1 MTIALRLSAAVVLLA
16 AAAPLAAAKAPPAAP
31 APAAPAAPAAATLG
45 GPLIPGVCLLSREA
59 VLANAK
65 VGLYASQ
72 RIRQLTEDAQAEVNA
87 DRKPIEGDLATLRAQ
102 AAKLTPDQR
111 AAQEKAL
118 AARFA
123 PVQAKA
129 EQRTREIE
137 ATRAKAIDAIG
148 VQLQPVIAA
157 VYMQKGCG
165 LLFDRNTVLGGNMGN
180 DLTAAVVAGLD
191 ARLTSITI
199 ERENLPAA
207 PAPAQAR

>member
-1 MTIALRLSAAVVLLA
+1 MTIALRLSLAALLA
-16 AAAPLAAAKAPPAAP
+16 GAATPLAAQAQAPAS
-31 APAAPAAPAAATLG
+31 APAAPPTASALG

-65 VGLYASQ
+65 VGVYASQ
-72 RIRQLTEDAQAEVNA
+72 RIRQLTEEAQAEVNA
-87 DRKPIEGDLATLRAQ
+87 DRRPIEADLAALRAQ
-102 AAKLTPDQR
+102 AAKLAPEQR

-123 PVQAKA
+123 PIQTKA

-137 ATRAKAIDAIG
+137 KTRAKAIDTIG
-148 VQLQPVIAA
+148 QQLQPVIAA
-157 VYMQKGCG
+157 VYTQKGCG
-165 LLFDRNTVLGGNMGN
+165 LLLDRNTVLGGNMGN

-199 ERENLPAA
+199 QREDLSGVQAA
-207 PAPAQAR
+207 PAK

>member
-1 MTIALRLSAAVVLLA
+1 MTIAIRLSAAALLIA
-16 AAAPLAAAKAPPAAP
+16 AAAPLAAQAP
-31 APAAPAAPAAATLG
+31 APAPSAAPTLG
-45 GPLIPGVCLLSREA
+45 GPIIPGVCLLSREA

-65 VGLYASQ
+65 VGIYASQ
-72 RIRQLTEDAQAEVNA
+72 RIRQLTEEAQAEVNA
-87 DRKPIEGDLATLRAQ
+87 DRKPIEADLAALRAQ

-111 AAQEKAL
+111 GAQEKTL

-148 VQLQPVIAA
+148 LQLQPVIAA
-157 VYMQKGCG
+157 IYTQKGCG

-180 DLTAAVVAGLD
+180 DLTAAVVTGLD

-207 PAPAQAR
+207 PTATPAPAPAK